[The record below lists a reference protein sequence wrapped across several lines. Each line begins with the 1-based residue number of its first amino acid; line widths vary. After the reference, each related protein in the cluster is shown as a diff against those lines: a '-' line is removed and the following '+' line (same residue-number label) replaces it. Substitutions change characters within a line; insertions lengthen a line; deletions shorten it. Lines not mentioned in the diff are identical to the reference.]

1 MTGEIRV
8 WHALSHVP
16 EIRKGRILRPL
27 AEMPTEQELVRD
39 LALERARFATARATD
54 RELARLCPIAERVG
68 KVTYRT
74 GARLAR
80 ELPSIPEPPDNRL
93 LNEYVR
99 RRSFRKVPNNG
110 RLKLTGKHAGA
121 LFIHPAALGE

>member
-1 MTGEIRV
+1 MPDEIRV
-8 WHALSHVP
+8 WRAPAHAL

-39 LALERARFATARATD
+39 QALERASFATARATE
-54 RELARLCPIAERVG
+54 RELAQVCPIAERVG

-80 ELPSIPEPPDNRL
+80 ELPSIPEPEDKRL
-93 LNEYVR
+93 LNEYVK

-110 RLKLTGKHAGA
+110 RLKLTGKHTGA
-121 LFIHPAALGE
+121 LFIHPSALGE